1 MSSYYISY
9 TTALIFIKTNRTK
22 HMGLISEEEP
32 QFNQI
37 CSHDLYP
44 QQAWYLTSRKPVN
57 AK

>member
-1 MSSYYISY
+1 
-9 TTALIFIKTNRTK
+9 
-22 HMGLISEEEP
+22 MGLISEEEP

-44 QQAWYLTSRKPVN
+44 QQAWYLASRKPVN